1 MIFLTENLFFDMRI
15 RNSIKINW
23 LSVAASM
30 LLVTVIGSV
39 VLVFEFYTDDV
50 YFKTRNFNYFL
61 VFTLWFLFVLNYFV
75 LEFLFNYYSKNQ
87 IRRITNILPEDII
100 HDYDSDLSFKEL
112 GEKMHEM
119 NQKNAEI
126 DMMKEMENYRKEY
139 IGNISHELKTPL
151 FSMQGYI
158 ETLRDGGVEDLSI
171 RDKYLQRIDSSV
183 ERLLNIVKDLDMI
196 NRYESGQIDLK
207 YSIFDIN
214 LLVQEIFDLL
224 EMEGEKHAMT
234 MQLQTTQPQLFVSA
248 DKQRISQV
256 LINLISNSIKYANRE
271 EAQIIV
277 STREGTK
284 SIHISVED
292 NGMGIKPENLPRIFE
307 RFFRVESSRSRKEG
321 GSGLGLAI
329 VKHILEA
336 HQQTIAVESTYLSG
350 TKFKFKL
357 TKSTPSIKKIN
368 GISNGNSIPGKAQN
382 L

>member
-1 MIFLTENLFFDMRI
+1 MTENLFFDMRI

-39 VLVFEFYTDDV
+39 VLLFEFYTDDV
-50 YFKTRNFNYFL
+50 YFNTRNFNYFL

-158 ETLRDGGVEDLSI
+158 ETLRVAIVMILLFISFW
-171 RDKYLQRIDSSV
+171 YCLRISTIIGRNFAS
-183 ERLLNIVKDLDMI
+183 KI
-196 NRYESGQIDLK
+196 NFRCLMT
-207 YSIFDIN
+207 
-214 LLVQEIFDLL
+214 LLL
-224 EMEGEKHAMT
+224 E
-234 MQLQTTQPQLFVSA
+234 
-248 DKQRISQV
+248 
-256 LINLISNSIKYANRE
+256 
-271 EAQIIV
+271 
-277 STREGTK
+277 
-284 SIHISVED
+284 
-292 NGMGIKPENLPRIFE
+292 
-307 RFFRVESSRSRKEG
+307 
-321 GSGLGLAI
+321 
-329 VKHILEA
+329 VKLVFIR
-336 HQQTIAVESTYLSG
+336 
-350 TKFKFKL
+350 
-357 TKSTPSIKKIN
+357 
-368 GISNGNSIPGKAQN
+368 
-382 L
+382 

>member
-1 MIFLTENLFFDMRI
+1 MRI
-15 RNSIKINW
+15 RNQIKVNW
-23 LSVAASM
+23 LSAAASF
-30 LLVTVIGSV
+30 LLVAVIGGV
-39 VLVFEFYTDDV
+39 VLLFEFYTDDV
-50 YFKTRNFNYFL
+50 YFKTKDFNYFL
-61 VFTLWFLFVLNYFV
+61 VFTLCLLFLMNYFV
-75 LEFLFNYYSKNQ
+75 LEFLFNFYSRNQ

-100 HDYDSDLSFKEL
+100 PDYDTDFGFKEL
-112 GEKMHEM
+112 GEKVHEM
-119 NQKNAEI
+119 NQRTAEI

-139 IGNISHELKTPL
+139 IGNVSHELKTPL
-151 FSMQGYI
+151 FSIQGYI
-158 ETLRDGGVEDLSI
+158 ETLREGGVEDLSI

-207 YSIFDIN
+207 FSIFDIN
-214 LLVQEIFDLL
+214 QLIQEIFDLL
-224 EMEGEKHAMT
+224 EMEAEKHLMT
-234 MQLQTTQPQLFVSA
+234 MQLQTTQSQLFVFA

-336 HQQTIAVESTYLSG
+336 HKQTITVESAYLSG

-357 TKSTPSIKKIN
+357 GKPAMNGKKST
-368 GISNGNSIPGKAQN
+368 
-382 L
+382 

>member
-1 MIFLTENLFFDMRI
+1 MI
-15 RNSIKINW
+15 RNSLKINW
-23 LSVAASM
+23 LSVAASL
-30 LLVTVIGSV
+30 LLVAVIGGVIFS
-39 VLVFEFYTDDV
+39 FEFYTNDA
-50 YFKTRNFNYFL
+50 YFKTRDFNYF
-61 VFTLWFLFVLNYFV
+61 VIFTLWFLFILNYFV
-75 LEFLFNYYSKNQ
+75 LEFLFKYYSKNQ

-100 HDYDSDLSFKEL
+100 HDYDTDLGFKEL

-139 IGNISHELKTPL
+139 IGNVSHELKTPL
-151 FSMQGYI
+151 FSIQGYI
-158 ETLRDGGVEDLSI
+158 ETLRDGGVDDLNI

-196 NRYESGQIDLK
+196 NRFEAGQIELK
-207 YSIFDIN
+207 YSTFDIN
-214 LLVQEIFDLL
+214 HLIQEIFDLL
-224 EMEGEKHAMT
+224 EMEAERQSMT
-234 MQLQTTQPQLFVSA
+234 MQLQTTQSQLFVFA

-256 LINLISNSIKYANRE
+256 LINLVSNAVKYANRE

-292 NGMGIKPENLPRIFE
+292 NGMGIKAENLPRIFE
-307 RFFRVESSRSRKEG
+307 RFYRVESSRNRKDG

-336 HQQTIAVESTYLSG
+336 HKQPITVESVYLSG

-357 TKSTPSIKKIN
+357 EKSSLERLKRAKVN
-368 GISNGNSIPGKAQN
+368 F
-382 L
+382 LE

>member
-1 MIFLTENLFFDMRI
+1 MTENLFFDMRI

-151 FSMQGYI
+151 FSIQGYI

-357 TKSTPSIKKIN
+357 TKSTPRIKKIN

>member
-1 MIFLTENLFFDMRI
+1 MI
-15 RNSIKINW
+15 RNSLKINW
-23 LSVAASM
+23 LSVGASL
-30 LLVTVIGSV
+30 LLVAVIGGVIFS
-39 VLVFEFYTDDV
+39 FEFYTNDA
-50 YFKTRNFNYFL
+50 YFKTRDFNYF
-61 VFTLWFLFVLNYFV
+61 VIFTLWFLFILNYFV
-75 LEFLFNYYSKNQ
+75 LEFLFKYYSKNQ

-100 HDYDSDLSFKEL
+100 HDYDTDLGFKEL

-139 IGNISHELKTPL
+139 IGNVSHELKTPL
-151 FSMQGYI
+151 FSIQGYI
-158 ETLRDGGVEDLSI
+158 ETLRDGGVDDLNI

-196 NRYESGQIDLK
+196 NRFEAGQIELK
-207 YSIFDIN
+207 YSTFDIN
-214 LLVQEIFDLL
+214 HLIQEIFDLL
-224 EMEGEKHAMT
+224 EMEAERQSMT
-234 MQLQTTQPQLFVSA
+234 MQLQTTQSQLFVFA

-256 LINLISNSIKYANRE
+256 LINLVSNAIKYANRE

-292 NGMGIKPENLPRIFE
+292 NGMGIKAENLPRIFE
-307 RFFRVESSRSRKEG
+307 RFYRVESSRNRKDG

-336 HQQTIAVESTYLSG
+336 HKQPITVESAYLSG

-357 TKSTPSIKKIN
+357 EKSSLERLKRAKVN
-368 GISNGNSIPGKAQN
+368 F
-382 L
+382 LE

>member
-1 MIFLTENLFFDMRI
+1 MRI

-357 TKSTPSIKKIN
+357 TKSTPGIKKIN

>member
-1 MIFLTENLFFDMRI
+1 MTENLFFDMRI

-224 EMEGEKHAMT
+224 EMEGEKLAMT

-350 TKFKFKL
+350 TKFKFKQ
-357 TKSTPSIKKIN
+357 TNSTPSIKKIN
-368 GISNGNSIPGKAQN
+368 GISIGNSIPGKAQN